1 MSHAVCST
9 RRHFLCGVAAPA
21 PTLPI
26 TKKKRTPRDRN
37 KALSK
42 GSRGR
47 GIQLMLWKEY
57 RGSSR
62 SIAGSGCERTRTP
75 TLPTQALPCLLF
87 CAPCGSSPSLSDAW
101 MPHLHTT
108 GLKSAQTDNTL
119 PHVCPRSPTLPLP
132 LHMCLTFLALP
143 DLPPLCHSPILTFCC
158 IAKHG
163 ADSLSSSRQL

>member
-9 RRHFLCGVAAPA
+9 RRHFLWGVAAPA
-21 PTLPI
+21 PTLLI
-26 TKKKRTPRDRN
+26 MKKKRTPWDRN

-47 GIQLMLWKEY
+47 GIQLMLWKEC

-87 CAPCGSSPSLSDAW
+87 CAPCGSSLSLSDAW
-101 MPHLHTT
+101 TPHLHTT

-119 PHVCPRSPTLPLP
+119 PHVCPRSLYPPSPSPYVSHLSRTSRSPSSVSFSYFNILLHCKAWSSLPL
-132 LHMCLTFLALP
+132 
-143 DLPPLCHSPILTFCC
+143 
-158 IAKHG
+158 
-163 ADSLSSSRQL
+163 QL